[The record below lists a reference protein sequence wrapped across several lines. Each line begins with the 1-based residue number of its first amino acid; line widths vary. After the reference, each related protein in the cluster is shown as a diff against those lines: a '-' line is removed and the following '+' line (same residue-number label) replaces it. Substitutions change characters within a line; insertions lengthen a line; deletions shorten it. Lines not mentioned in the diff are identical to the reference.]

1 MRFLESGKG
10 SRLIPSLTFH
20 GWFELATLVTGGTGF
35 VGANI
40 VKDLAA
46 NGHEV
51 ICHDIAPPDA
61 LIRSFLEPHGG
72 QVSFVTSDILDRT
85 SLEELLDGPVIDK
98 VVHAAVFTVNRMAL
112 ERARSRDIL
121 DINIIGTTNLLE
133 LARLAVVERF
143 IYVSSGAAYG
153 MARSPDQTFNEDDH
167 AQPENL
173 YSISKLASEAMTR
186 RYGQLHGFTAASLRL
201 STPYGPMERVTGHRD
216 NMSLP
221 YQWTGRLLRG
231 EPIPFDPTAAGRDFT
246 YAADT
251 ASGVRAALDSPEVPH
266 DLYNVTTGLWITPA
280 QFLEQ
285 LQALYPEVEV
295 VEAPASGPRPIGAE
309 PSRGPMSGQRFWRD
323 FGWEP
328 QYDLAAGL
336 TDYMEWRRSAEFF
349 D

>member
-1 MRFLESGKG
+1 M
-10 SRLIPSLTFH
+10 
-20 GWFELATLVTGGTGF
+20 VTGGAGF

-40 VKDLAA
+40 VRDLAA

-51 ICHDIAPPDA
+51 ICHDISPPDA
-61 LIRSFLEPHGG
+61 LLRDFLGPLADE
-72 QVSFVTSDILDRT
+72 VSFFTGDILDWA
-85 SLEELLDGPVIDK
+85 SLEEMLAGSSIDK
-98 VVHAAVFTVNRMAL
+98 VVHAAVFTVNRADL
-112 ERARSRDIL
+112 ETTRSRDIL
-121 DINIIGTTNLLE
+121 DINITGTTNLLE
-133 LARLAVVERF
+133 LARLAGVDRF

-201 STPYGPMERVTGHRD
+201 STPYGPMERVTGHRS

-221 YQWTGRLLRG
+221 YQWTGGLLRG
-231 EPIPFDPTAAGRDFT
+231 EVIQFDPTAAGRDFT

-251 ASGVRAALDSPEVPH
+251 ADGVRTVLDAPEIPH
-266 DLYNVTTGLWITPA
+266 DLYNVTAGEWITPRRM
-280 QFLEQ
+280 LEQ
-285 LQALYPEVEV
+285 LQALYPELEV
-295 VEAPASGPRPIGAE
+295 AEVQTPGPRPIGAE
-309 PSRGPMSGQRFWRD
+309 PSRGPMSGQRLWRD

-328 QYDLAAGL
+328 KYDLAAGL
-336 TDYMEWRRSAEFF
+336 TAYVEWRRSAEFF